1 MINYIVP
8 EEELAPVLLKEQLAV
23 YIDFPAGGVQVNP
36 KYGNNS
42 AELAKLEGHL
52 KTLLQSADG
61 FVKTS
66 VSSVTPL
73 PMGTR
78 RIMNAWQATVPS
90 SLKTICRN
98 NSNCL

>member
-1 MINYIVP
+1 MIKLYVRR
-8 EEELAPVLLKEQLAV
+8 ELAPVLLKEQLAV

-61 FVKTS
+61 FVKNH
-66 VSSVTPL
+66 
-73 PMGTR
+73 
-78 RIMNAWQATVPS
+78 RIIRLRLSRWEHEG
-90 SLKTICRN
+90 
-98 NSNCL
+98 